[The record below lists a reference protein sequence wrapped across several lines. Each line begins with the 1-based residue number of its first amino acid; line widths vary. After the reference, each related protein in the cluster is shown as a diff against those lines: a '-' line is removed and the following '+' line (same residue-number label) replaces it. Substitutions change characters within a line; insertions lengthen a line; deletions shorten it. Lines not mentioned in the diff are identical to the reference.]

1 MGGTVV
7 RSAIFS
13 VATAV
18 LFGGPPAWAAEPVGV
33 VTILEGDALAIRGLS
48 KLALAE
54 GVRIAGDDLV
64 ETGKGTFLRI
74 EFTDGAVVD
83 LGPGTRAQLN
93 RPSLKRVDRPALY
106 LLSGWLKL
114 SAGKLPAATKGS
126 FASPQFDALGAVG
139 EVVARVEDSSS
150 KVFAEDGPLQILNR
164 RAGAKAPI
172 TIKSGDFISLNKD
185 DALKVEVRPTHEF
198 IAALPRQFEDPL
210 PARLAQF
217 RAREVPAR
225 PAGTFTYAEVEVWLD
240 AEPTIRRRFV
250 REWVAK
256 ANDEAFRQK
265 LDAGL
270 ARHPEWERILY
281 PERFEP
287 KPPPPV
293 ASVPAPAAGGSVP
306 VNPSVPSATPAK
318 GAEEAGAPGH

>member
-1 MGGTVV
+1 MKTYGPREKRQARRNGSLARRVRMGGTVV

-18 LFGGPPAWAAEPVGV
+18 LFGGPPAWAAEPV
-33 VTILEGDALAIRGLS
+33 
-48 KLALAE
+48 
-54 GVRIAGDDLV
+54 
-64 ETGKGTFLRI
+64 
-74 EFTDGAVVD
+74 GAVVD

-114 SAGKLPAATKGS
+114 RAGKLPAATKGS

-150 KVFAEDGPLQILNR
+150 KVFAEDGPLQILKR
-164 RAGAKAPI
+164 RAGAQAPI

-225 PAGTFTYAEVEVWLD
+225 P
-240 AEPTIRRRFV
+240 
-250 REWVAK
+250 
-256 ANDEAFRQK
+256 
-265 LDAGL
+265 
-270 ARHPEWERILY
+270 
-281 PERFEP
+281 
-287 KPPPPV
+287 
-293 ASVPAPAAGGSVP
+293 S
-306 VNPSVPSATPAK
+306 
-318 GAEEAGAPGH
+318 

>member
-1 MGGTVV
+1 M
-7 RSAIFS
+7 
-13 VATAV
+13 ATAV

-48 KLALAE
+48 KLVLAE

-172 TIKSGDFISLNKD
+172 TIKWRSGRSWTAGWHGIPSGSGFFTRNDSNRSLRRRLLRCRRPPLAARSPLIRLYLQPRPRR
-185 DALKVEVRPTHEF
+185 ALR
-198 IAALPRQFEDPL
+198 
-210 PARLAQF
+210 RLA
-217 RAREVPAR
+217 R
-225 PAGTFTYAEVEVWLD
+225 PDIE
-240 AEPTIRRRFV
+240 
-250 REWVAK
+250 
-256 ANDEAFRQK
+256 
-265 LDAGL
+265 
-270 ARHPEWERILY
+270 
-281 PERFEP
+281 
-287 KPPPPV
+287 
-293 ASVPAPAAGGSVP
+293 AGGP
-306 VNPSVPSATPAK
+306 DTTP
-318 GAEEAGAPGH
+318 